1 VTDTTASE
9 ISRVARERYGWDRL
23 RPGQLEAIEAAT
35 GGVDVLAVMPTG
47 YGKSAIYQVA
57 AALQPGPTVVVSPL
71 IALQADQVA
80 GLEAA
85 VDAPEAV
92 AVNSA
97 QSESANERAWDE
109 ITTDAAEFIFLAPEQ
124 LAKDDV
130 VDRLRA
136 SKVSL
141 FVVDEAHCVS
151 AWGHDFRPDYL
162 RLGDVIQ
169 RLGHPTVV
177 ALTATGSPPVRDEI
191 VERLGMRDP
200 LVLTR
205 GFDRPNIRLEVER
218 HESDAEKRRSVIEQV
233 AELPRPGLLY
243 VSTRRDAT
251 RYADELVKRG
261 LRAAPYHAGLAARQR
276 RETHEDF
283 LGNALD
289 VVVAT
294 SAFGMGIDKGN
305 VRFVVHAA
313 ITESLDAYY
322 QEIGRSGRDGEPATT
337 TLHYRSE
344 DLGLRTFFASGMPG
358 HEELAA
364 AFRAIAERHPI
375 RISDLGAS
383 LGISTRRASNLVNLL
398 DESRLITSGRRGV
411 RPTASVAPHDA
422 ATRAID
428 TAESRE
434 RIERSRIAMMRGY
447 AETPRCRRQYLL
459 GYFGEELEDPCGN
472 CDTCSS
478 GSAYETDTAG
488 YTATGGSAGDVGDA
502 QDLTAGGADSEY
514 PPETAVRHR
523 EWGPG
528 VVMNSEDD
536 RITVFFEEEGYKVL
550 SLEAIRERDLLRI
563 E

>member
-1 VTDTTASE
+1 MTGTMSAE
-9 ISRVARERYGWDRL
+9 IRQVAKDRFGWDPL
-23 RPGQLEAIEAAT
+23 RPGQLEAIEAADS
-35 GGVDVLAVMPTG
+35 GRDVLAVMPTG

-57 AALQPGPTVVVSPL
+57 ATLQPGPTVVVSPL

-80 GLEAA
+80 GLDAA
-85 VDAPEAV
+85 LDAPEAV

-97 QSESANERAWDE
+97 QSKAANERAWEE
-109 ITTDAAEFIFLAPEQ
+109 ISTDAAEFVFLAPEQ

-130 VDRLRA
+130 VDRLIA
-136 SKVSL
+136 SDVSL
-141 FVVDEAHCVS
+141 FVVDEAHSVS

-169 RLGHPTVV
+169 RLGHPTVI

-191 VERLGMRDP
+191 VERLGMRNP
-200 LVLTR
+200 LVLTH
-205 GFDRPNIRLEVER
+205 GFDRPNLRLEVVR
-218 HESDAEKRRSVIEQV
+218 HETDAEKRRAVIDQV
-233 AELPRPGLLY
+233 VALPHPGLVY

-251 RYADELVKRG
+251 RYAEELARLG
-261 LRAAPYHAGLAARQR
+261 MRAAPYHAGLPAGER
-276 RETHEDF
+276 RRTHEDF
-283 LGNALD
+283 LADSLD

-294 SAFGMGIDKGN
+294 SAFGMGIDKHN

-344 DLGLRTFFASGMPG
+344 DLGLRAFFASGVP
-358 HEELAA
+358 HPDELAA
-364 AFRAIAERHPI
+364 AFEAIAAAHPL
-375 RISDLGAS
+375 RPSELGRS
-383 LGISTRRASNLVNLL
+383 LGISTRRASTLVNLL
-398 DESRLITSGRRGV
+398 DEARVVHTARRGV
-411 RPTASVAPHDA
+411 RPAAPIAAEEA
-422 ATRAID
+422 ATRAIEA
-428 TAESRE
+428 AESRE
-434 RIERSRIAMMRGY
+434 RIEHSRIAMMRSY
-447 AETPRCRRQYLL
+447 AETLRCRRQFLL
-459 GYFGEELEDPCGN
+459 GYFGEELPRPCGN

-478 GSAYETDTAG
+478 GSAYEMDAAVAAG
-488 YTATGGSAGDVGDA
+488 NDA
-502 QDLTAGGADSEY
+502 HAGGDEEF

-528 VVMNSEDD
+528 VVMSTEED

-550 SLEAIRERDLLRI
+550 SLDAIREHDLLSI